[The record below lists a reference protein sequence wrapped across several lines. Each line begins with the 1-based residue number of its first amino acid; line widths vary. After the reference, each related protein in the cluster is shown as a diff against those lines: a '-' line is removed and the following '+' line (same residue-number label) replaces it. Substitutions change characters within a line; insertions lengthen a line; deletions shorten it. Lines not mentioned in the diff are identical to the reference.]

1 MPAAKTT
8 NSELSRFFCF
18 FVAPR
23 AVFSISAVFD
33 RRKLMILSDRLG
45 LQHVDRDAE
54 RRSS

>member
-1 MPAAKTT
+1 MPVAKTT

-18 FVAPR
+18 FVAQR